1 MAILLFS
8 NSIKHKEVSKTM
20 KTADTVIGILLLGG
34 AFVIFTIM
42 NYRILFLRIRDK
54 DSYVPSPAPLI
65 GGLAGAILVIA
76 LSGSSHPL
84 LILLPLLIDPG
95 SIPLI
100 IELIIRLIRR

>member
-1 MAILLFS
+1 M
-8 NSIKHKEVSKTM
+8 KTM
-20 KTADTVIGILLLGG
+20 EIADTVIGVLLLGG

-42 NYRILFLRIRDK
+42 NYRILFLRIKNK

-76 LSGSSHPL
+76 LSGFSHPL

-100 IELIIRLIRR
+100 IELIISLVRR